1 MVAEAKTMYQKILIA
16 LDLSEIGEKVFNEA
30 LSLASKYEAGL
41 LLLHVLSPEEDYS
54 PLPIPPN
61 LADIYPA
68 QGNDLTL
75 DFWRQQ
81 WEEFE
86 QKGVAMLQKRA
97 NQAGEQ
103 GVKGEYRQIYG
114 HAAKT
119 ICKIARAE
127 NIDLIVI
134 GRRGRSGLGELFLGS
149 VSNYVLH
156 HAPCSVLIVQHL
168 EK

>member
-1 MVAEAKTMYQKILIA
+1 MYQKILIA
-16 LDLSEIGEKVFNEA
+16 IDLSEMGESVFKEA
-30 LSLASKYEAGL
+30 VSLASKYEANL

-61 LADIYPA
+61 LADIYPS

-97 NQAGEQ
+97 NQAGEM

-119 ICKIARAE
+119 ICKVAREE
-127 NIDLIVI
+127 NVDLIVI

-156 HAPCSVLIVQHL
+156 HAPCSVLIVQHHQD
-168 EK
+168 

>member
-1 MVAEAKTMYQKILIA
+1 MYQKILIA
-16 LDLSEIGEKVFNEA
+16 VDLSEMGESVFKEA
-30 LSLASKYEAGL
+30 VSLASKYEANL

-86 QKGVAMLQKRA
+86 QKGVEMLQKKLIRREKWVSRE
-97 NQAGEQ
+97 NTGKFTVMQPKLS
-103 GVKGEYRQIYG
+103 VKWRER
-114 HAAKT
+114 
-119 ICKIARAE
+119 KI
-127 NIDLIVI
+127 LI
-134 GRRGRSGLGELFLGS
+134 
-149 VSNYVLH
+149 
-156 HAPCSVLIVQHL
+156 
-168 EK
+168 

>member
-1 MVAEAKTMYQKILIA
+1 MYQKILIA
-16 LDLSEIGEKVFNEA
+16 LDLSESGETVFNDA
-30 LSLASKYEAGL
+30 VSLASKYEANL

-86 QKGVAMLQKRA
+86 QKGVAMLQKKA
-97 NQAGEQ
+97 HQAGEQ

-119 ICKIARAE
+119 ICKVAREE
-127 NIDLIVI
+127 NVDLIVI

-156 HAPCSVLIVQHL
+156 HAPCSVLIVQHHQG
-168 EK
+168 

>member
-1 MVAEAKTMYQKILIA
+1 MYQKILIA
-16 LDLSEIGEKVFNEA
+16 VDLSEMGESVFKEA
-30 LSLASKYEAGL
+30 VSLASKYEANL

-86 QKGVAMLQKRA
+86 QKGVPC
-97 NQAGEQ
+97 
-103 GVKGEYRQIYG
+103 
-114 HAAKT
+114 
-119 ICKIARAE
+119 CKKE
-127 NIDLIVI
+127 LI
-134 GRRGRSGLGELFLGS
+134 RR
-149 VSNYVLH
+149 
-156 HAPCSVLIVQHL
+156 
-168 EK
+168 EKWV